1 MASFNTSQSSAN
13 TMACNNVWPT
23 NMVLL
28 EAAKAKMPQHSEQLD
43 DLVVLARIGMAHKK
57 ELEDEIGTW
66 HLIHELEYEDSKEL
80 PTNPNT
86 FRCIMRASEPYKKEA
101 LQRLW
106 DLVNQGLEGKKKLD
120 AMILQILEG
129 TFNGD
134 AYGATA
140 LAAPEQE
147 DLHDYEKH
155 GHITAEDLAEM
166 EKEREEEAKNL
177 KLRRYSLHS
186 IQRLLGLMPPKELP
200 AAAAGSAWTEEGYQ
214 EHCASLEDEEALYGQ
229 QEYEETGP
237 SCHWCHPD
245 SGCDG
250 DHGDEMR
257 DGFLLRRSAA
267 LPAALPEPWTQEDY
281 EEHCAPQCFITED
294 DESFAQRNYEEQDD
308 WCDRCSSPLHRCGGE
323 HPEVRNGV
331 TLAPTPSPLTVPQ
344 AQAQAQ
350 PNCGPSLNCSWP
362 EFCRCGWQYHPLHH
376 VLEFR
381 DGTAKWDPSTEF
393 WTWTSKHGVTHRHHF
408 PSAPVP
414 STIQQSAAA
423 YAEEVDQWAADL
435 ARLVAESKALR
446 QAPLSAFASF
456 DLGDD
461 DVPMLDIEEA

>member
-28 EAAKAKMPQHSEQLD
+28 EAAKAKMPQHSQQLD
-43 DLVVLARIGMAHKK
+43 DLVVLARIGMAHKL
-57 ELEDEIGTW
+57 ELENEIGTW
-66 HLIHELEYEDSKEL
+66 HLIHELEYQDSTEW

-86 FRCIMRASEPYKKEA
+86 FASVVFSSEPYKKEA

-120 AMILQILEG
+120 AMIVQILEG
-129 TFNGD
+129 TFEGV

-140 LAAPEQE
+140 VAAPEQE

-155 GHITAEDLAEM
+155 GHFTAEDVAEM
-166 EKEREEEAKNL
+166 QKEREEEARNFKA
-177 KLRRYSLHS
+177 RRYSLHS

-200 AAAAGSAWTEEGYQ
+200 AAAAATAAWTEEDYQ
-214 EHCASLEDEEALYGQ
+214 EHCAPSGPQEVDPWADITEEDWADYQRHCEEDERNQ
-229 QEYEETGP
+229 P

-267 LPAALPEPWTQEDY
+267 LPAAQPQPWTEEDY
-281 EEHCAPQCFITED
+281 EEHCAPQLFITED

-323 HPEVRNGV
+323 HSEMRNGA

-344 AQAQAQ
+344 ARAQ
-350 PNCGPSLNCSWP
+350 PNC
-362 EFCRCGWQYHPLHH
+362 
-376 VLEFR
+376 
-381 DGTAKWDPSTEF
+381 T
-393 WTWTSKHGVTHRHHF
+393 
-408 PSAPVP
+408 PSA
-414 STIQQSAAA
+414 SAIQQTAAA
-423 YAEEVDQWAADL
+423 YAEEVDQWAKDL
-435 ARLVAESKALR
+435 ARLIAESRALR
-446 QAPLSAFASF
+446 EAPLTAFAPF